1 MKKLLINLALLS
13 LGALAFAAATLIP
26 PMTAHAAL
34 AAGPVAADPLDWMAY
49 AKVALAAGTG
59 VVAILG
65 ILLAGLRWLAPRTK
79 TTVDDR
85 LRDEFQLLHDK
96 LDGALK
102 LLGGLIPATGVP
114 TTVADPK
121 PAAPPLAVVP
131 PPGSS
136 GAALLVVLLLGA
148 LAAPALSGCT
158 KAEAGAAATAAG
170 HAVVNCTGQAIGTTP
185 ALDLAT
191 LIAIA
196 SQAQEVKTACTSG
209 GRFDWS
215 CAESAAI
222 AKGVTI
228 GGCALAQLL
237 ATPPPTEKPAIA
249 STAVAPAQPD
259 PGRAAF
265 EDFRARVAGGALFHT
280 AAGDL

>member
-13 LGALAFAAATLIP
+13 LGALAFAGATLIP
-26 PMTAHAAL
+26 PMTAQA
-34 AAGPVAADPLDWMAY
+34 
-49 AKVALAAGTG
+49 AAGTPPAPG
-59 VVAILG
+59 VDWTFWIALVSAILSG
-65 ILLAGLRWLAPRTK
+65 MSIVLHVVAPRTK
-79 TTVDDR
+79 NTWDDR
-85 LRDEFQLLHDK
+85 LRDDVDAMLSWWK
-96 LDGALK
+96 
-102 LLGGLIPATGVP
+102 T
-114 TTVADPK
+114 ADPK
-121 PAAPPLAVVP
+121 PAAPALAVVP

-136 GAALLVVLLLGA
+136 GAALVVVLLLGA
-148 LAAPALSGCT
+148 MAAPALSGCS

-191 LIAIA
+191 LIAVA
-196 SQAQEVKTACTSG
+196 SQAQEIKTACTSG

-222 AKGVTI
+222 AKGVTV
-228 GGCALAQLL
+228 GGCALAQLF
-237 ATPPPTEKPAIA
+237 AGPPAGDKPAIA
-249 STAVAPAQPD
+249 STAVAPTQPD